1 MREEDR
7 HVLAG
12 PRLMSAFAFLV
23 GAYDGFFGPG
33 AASFFMTGLVAIFG
47 LGLTRAVAHTKL
59 LNLASNLAALS
70 VLAIGGHVY
79 WAIGF
84 AMALGS
90 TAGAQLGSFIAIR
103 FGGKAVRP
111 LLIVMSLGL
120 IAKLLSNPVN
130 PLTATVLGWF

>member
-1 MREEDR
+1 MML
-7 HVLAG
+7 LA
-12 PRLMSAFAFLV
+12 
-23 GAYDGFFGPG
+23 
-33 AASFFMTGLVAIFG
+33 
-47 LGLTRAVAHTKL
+47 L
-59 LNLASNLAALS
+59 L
-70 VLAIGGHVY
+70 
-79 WAIGF
+79 
-84 AMALGS
+84 ALGS